1 MWVLKWNK
9 TATGQSDYLREV
21 FSEGKVLQFEW
32 EEDALRFLE
41 LVKTGHSAEIKPIRY
56 SVHRFSGDRKEKYKI
71 IKSSMIERAAD
82 AVCIGIV

>member
-9 TATGQSDYLREV
+9 TATGQSDYMREV

-41 LVKTGHSAEIKPIRY
+41 LVKKGHPSEVKPIRY
-56 SVHRFSGDRKEKYKI
+56 AVQRFSGDRKEKYKI
-71 IKSSMIERAAD
+71 VKSPMIERAAD
-82 AVCIGIV
+82 AVCIGIA